1 MSLGEGKLQQWAEWL
16 INERRRTG
24 KVTATVAEEGGE
36 RVYPEV
42 AVWEEEIQKKSQ
54 AWIWWWLESQRQIL
68 SQGGAGGKGAE
79 RTGFKG
85 DAGKLLW

>member
-16 INERRRTG
+16 IKERKRTG

-42 AVWEEEIQKKSQ
+42 AVWEEEI
-54 AWIWWWLESQRQIL
+54 
-68 SQGGAGGKGAE
+68 
-79 RTGFKG
+79 
-85 DAGKLLW
+85 

>member
-1 MSLGEGKLQQWAEWL
+1 MFLGEGKLQQWAEWL

-42 AVWEEEIQKKSQ
+42 AVWEEEI
-54 AWIWWWLESQRQIL
+54 
-68 SQGGAGGKGAE
+68 
-79 RTGFKG
+79 
-85 DAGKLLW
+85 

>member
-36 RVYPEV
+36 RVYPRGCCVGRGDLEEV
-42 AVWEEEIQKKSQ
+42 
-54 AWIWWWLESQRQIL
+54 
-68 SQGGAGGKGAE
+68 
-79 RTGFKG
+79 TGM
-85 DAGKLLW
+85 DLVVAGKSVIDPESGTCWRQRGRENWI